1 VVALAAELG
10 VPKAARAVIMPSV
23 TTDPEDPPTEPR
35 SLLQTAMAR
44 MRGMNRRYLTYFVV
58 GGIALDVVIVAVGLW
73 WLGVFEPDRAA
84 AARESLSAC
93 VQGSP
98 TQDGA
103 TMIDTCRDTVAHA
116 TDSTEAR
123 RDPANADVA
132 EQALRQIQVI
142 CRVALERAAL
152 TRCAETPV
160 IEGIV
165 PDLAVRTRVDAL
177 LRLGD
182 YARLRDEAARL
193 IRYGDG
199 FGYFARGL
207 AHHNTEDYVAAVAD
221 YREALKRF
229 PDDPTLLDN
238 LARAEVSAP
247 PS

>member
-1 VVALAAELG
+1 M
-10 VPKAARAVIMPSV
+10 MPPVSE
-23 TTDPEDPPTEPR
+23 PEDPKTDPP
-35 SLLQTAMAR
+35 SLFQTAMAK
-44 MRGMNRRYLTYFVV
+44 MRSMNRRYLTYFIV
-58 GGIALDVVIVAVGLW
+58 GGIVVDVLIVAAGLW
-73 WLGVFEPDRAA
+73 WLGVFDSDPAA
-84 AARESLSAC
+84 AARDSLSAC
-93 VQGSP
+93 IQGSP

-103 TMIDTCRDTVAHA
+103 AMIDTCHETVAHA
-116 TDSTEAR
+116 TGSPDAR
-123 RDPANADVA
+123 RDPANTEIAA
-132 EQALRQIQVI
+132 QALRQIQVI

-152 TRCAETPV
+152 TRCAEMPV

-165 PDLAVRTRVDAL
+165 PDLAVRTRVEAL

-182 YARLRDEAARL
+182 HARLREEATRL

-199 FGYFARGL
+199 FGYLARGL
-207 AHHNTEDYVAAVAD
+207 AHHATGDYASAVAD

>member
-1 VVALAAELG
+1 
-10 VPKAARAVIMPSV
+10 MPPVSE
-23 TTDPEDPPTEPR
+23 PEDPKTDPP
-35 SLLQTAMAR
+35 SLFETAMAK
-44 MRGMNRRYLTYFVV
+44 MRGMNRRYLTYFIV
-58 GGIALDVVIVAVGLW
+58 GGVVLDVAIVALGLW
-73 WLGVFEPDRAA
+73 WLGVFDPNPSAA
-84 AARESLSAC
+84 TRDSLSAC

-103 TMIDTCRDTVAHA
+103 TMIETCQDTVARA
-116 TDSTEAR
+116 TQSPEAR
-123 RDPANADVA
+123 RDPANTDIA

-142 CRVALERAAL
+142 CRVALERTAL
-152 TRCAETPV
+152 TRCVETPV

-165 PDLAVRTRVDAL
+165 PDLALRTRVEAL

-182 YARLRDEAARL
+182 HARLRDEAGRL

-199 FGYFARGL
+199 FGYLARGL
-207 AHHNTEDYVAAVAD
+207 AHHQTGDYASALAD